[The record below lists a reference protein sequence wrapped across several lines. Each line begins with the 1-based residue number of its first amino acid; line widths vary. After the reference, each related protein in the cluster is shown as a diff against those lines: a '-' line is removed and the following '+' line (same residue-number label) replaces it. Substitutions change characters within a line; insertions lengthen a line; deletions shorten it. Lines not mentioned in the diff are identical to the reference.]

1 MQGSG
6 YVRHRDEEFT
16 GPDKP
21 KQQLLAE
28 FDAAL
33 AMVVAT
39 IGMLSEADW
48 SASYSAVGTEMA
60 DRFSMVLK
68 LRRAGRPSLGPDHL
82 LAEGIARQRRPNR
95 GTGIVGRQV
104 SLAGMQCL
112 IRDIMLTI
120 TRA

>member
-68 LRRAGRPSLGPDHL
+68 LRRAGRPSPGPDHL
-82 LAEGIARQRRPNR
+82 FAEGIARKELLA
-95 GTGIVGRQV
+95 V
-104 SLAGMQCL
+104 SS
-112 IRDIMLTI
+112 
-120 TRA
+120 

>member
-68 LRRAGRPSLGPDHL
+68 LRRDRP
-82 LAEGIARQRRPNR
+82 
-95 GTGIVGRQV
+95 
-104 SLAGMQCL
+104 
-112 IRDIMLTI
+112 TI
-120 TRA
+120 TWARSSICRGNCSAEEAQ